1 MRLMCTD
8 VIAVQT
14 ITVVVLSVNGN
25 KNKQLTTSE
34 MTNGEEK
41 LGEPSLLLLT
51 KSISRI
57 RRAKQNL

>member
-57 RRAKQNL
+57 RRAKHNL

>member
-1 MRLMCTD
+1 MCTD